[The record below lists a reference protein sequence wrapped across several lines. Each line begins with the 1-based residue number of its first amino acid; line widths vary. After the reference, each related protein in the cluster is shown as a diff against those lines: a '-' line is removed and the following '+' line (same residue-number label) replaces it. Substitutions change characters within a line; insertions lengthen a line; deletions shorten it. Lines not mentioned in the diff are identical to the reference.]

1 MGEAGAPS
9 PLLRRRLSWVPAD
22 AGGILTPVFGRRAK
36 RERHVDL
43 IADDPDVQCADE
55 ASARAEATRRQAGE
69 TEDGVEWIYL
79 HRDRDGQWVVRRYTG
94 ESDSPEPE
102 SRTSRALGEAVGG
115 LVDPTNWIN

>member
-1 MGEAGAPS
+1 M
-9 PLLRRRLSWVPAD
+9 
-22 AGGILTPVFGRRAK
+22 
-36 RERHVDL
+36 DL
-43 IADDPDVQCADE
+43 IADDPDIQCADE
-55 ASARAEATRRQAGE
+55 ASARAEAARRQAGE

-102 SRTSRALGEAVGG
+102 SRTSRVAGEVIGG